1 MKTYLPKNLLFIVGS
16 FALIF
21 IISIFEYIKNKKSYY
36 IKNKIQ
42 FLWCLMLIAILQF
55 PMPFVGNG
63 RCDTSKQLYLFNFI
77 FDILIVIAIY
87 WIVSKIFNLIFL
99 KKKTKMSKD

>member
-1 MKTYLPKNLLFIVGS
+1 
-16 FALIF
+16 
-21 IISIFEYIKNKKSYY
+21 
-36 IKNKIQ
+36 
-42 FLWCLMLIAILQF
+42 MLIAILQF